1 MEPTPKQQWDRC
13 LEIIRDN
20 ITPEQFA
27 ASFAFVELH
36 SFENG
41 KLVLNVPSEFVKKFL
56 EDNFLPLMASTFKRV
71 FGNSI
76 NSLYYNVAVVKAK
89 DRKSVV

>member
-56 EDNFLPLMASTFKRV
+56 EDNFLNPRWIEKC
-71 FGNSI
+71 I
-76 NSLYYNVAVVKAK
+76 ELYLFLNMVETII
-89 DRKSVV
+89 

>member
-41 KLVLNVPSEFVKKFL
+41 KLVLNVPSEFVKGKTYI
-56 EDNFLPLMASTFKRV
+56 E
-71 FGNSI
+71 
-76 NSLYYNVAVVKAK
+76 VV
-89 DRKSVV
+89 RYI